1 VEQVEFPVLEDIRK
15 GKSCQFHDMLLA
27 LIVLMKSPVAYALGD
42 EQLGEK
48 LHQEKETLNKL
59 LQEATKFV
67 NESLDNP
74 DSGTPSAKLRAGI
87 QS

>member
-15 GKSCQFHDMLLA
+15 AKSCQFHDMLLA